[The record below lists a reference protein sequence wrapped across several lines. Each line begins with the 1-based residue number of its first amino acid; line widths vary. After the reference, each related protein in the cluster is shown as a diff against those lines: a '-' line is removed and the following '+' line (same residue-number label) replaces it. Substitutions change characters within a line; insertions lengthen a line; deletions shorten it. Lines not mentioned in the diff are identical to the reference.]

1 MLVIAM
7 LVLSLNRPLAAGE
20 TLVLIDDFRAQRSA
34 LGTSWQGFTDRVMGG
49 LSDMQAGYREKEG
62 STVLAVTGQVR
73 LENNGGFIQVRL
85 PLDPGGNL
93 LDVSQFEGIRVSAR
107 AIKPG
112 AYYIHLRSAD
122 TRRPWSYYRAPL
134 ELGQDWAEIDLPWSA
149 FEPRSLHRPL
159 DPSRLLSVAVVAYGA
174 AFDAELEIRSLAW
187 LAR

>member
-1 MLVIAM
+1 MLVAALLIT
-7 LVLSLNRPLAAGE
+7 SLNRPLAAGE
-20 TLVLIDDFRAQRSA
+20 MLVLIDDFSAQRSA

-49 LSDMQAGYREKEG
+49 LSDMQAGYRETEG
-62 STVLAVTGQVR
+62 STVLAMAGQVR

-93 LDVSQFEGIRVSAR
+93 LDASQYSGIRVNAR

-112 AYYIHLRSAD
+112 AYYIHLRTAD
-122 TRRPWSYYRAPL
+122 TRRPWSYYRASL
-134 ELGQDWAEIDLPWSA
+134 ELSQDWAEIDLPWSA
-149 FEPRSLHRPL
+149 FEARSLNRPL

-174 AFDAELEIRSLAW
+174 VFDAELELSSLAW